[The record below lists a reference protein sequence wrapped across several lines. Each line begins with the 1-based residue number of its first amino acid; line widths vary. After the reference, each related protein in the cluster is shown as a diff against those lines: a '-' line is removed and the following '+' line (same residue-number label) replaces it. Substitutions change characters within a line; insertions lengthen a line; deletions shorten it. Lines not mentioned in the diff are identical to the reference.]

1 VALLALGIS
10 SAQKD
15 KNATSAEVNATTAEE
30 EDDSSESSDDADD
43 EDDDADQQTPKEQE
57 IAAQAEAEALVLQA
71 KAQDAEKRARD
82 KARMSREAR
91 ELRRQKI
98 FDAEEKL
105 QANLHE
111 QEEID
116 ARLIDLHNTGAFERR
131 IDRNVRVVAN
141 ETQAKG
147 LAEMLGSMYKEMWKF
162 GAPALSDELE
172 ERAHELKYREPS
184 LQALLADAKKRPG
197 DHKDKPVEKPVV
209 EQATLAPN
217 RVKTEA
223 VSSSNIP
230 KFTAATMP
238 AVSPA
243 MRCVMLLTAQFF
255 IISTLAQ
262 IASTMDD
269 YARDDRFNTLQQMS
283 EAAIKTVAY
292 APMLAVLFAA
302 TRVRAIQLSQGDT
315 EKHQL
320 PQPWVQTMMYCCTAG
335 VLGQL
340 VMVIILPI
348 FTGTFEV
355 RTTPDGR
362 IETIPQNLKP
372 IPAKIL
378 AILRYV
384 LLALLYGGIGAVC
397 VGLCIME
404 GPPATRHLPV
414 SPAVRCTIILTVTYF
429 LVFLLSA
436 LLSTY
441 VEFRRA
447 SEFVLKIQR
456 SFDPAQ
462 SCVSFAPMIAV
473 LFIGARVRALQ
484 IDPANGNPQAWAQR
498 WFFACTFAVV
508 FQTLLTIAMPHLDPK
523 ARFKIESDTGMVEFE
538 FSNPTL
544 QTAVTVVWYVI
555 LFVLYTGICAVVISV
570 FLIQHP
576 EGPAKTP
583 EVAPALHCA
592 IELSFWYFL
601 VQTALF
607 VVVTIQS
614 FLPQKRKKV
623 ILDKLIDIFQGAV
636 SCLAIAPMLA
646 ILFLSLR
653 IRSNQLTMAT
663 DGSIPPTAGPQLWA
677 QSMMFLV
684 TWAAILQAL
693 SVCLKT
699 YLLGKS
705 TEDNSEGKGSK
716 PLVAAFTVL
725 NYICLA
731 CMYGGAC
738 TIVYAMFTM
747 TPENLPPY
755 AAQGL
760 PGGVVV
766 PKPVSPGHTITEA
779 TALF

>member
-1 VALLALGIS
+1 MTMLRSSAGIVRCLAVFFLLAAPLLSASSSGLETVATKQQQHVGKAHLRRHGQHQHQHHLGPHPQHPHRGGGHDHHQHHDVALLALGIS

-404 GPPATRHLPV
+404 GPPRYTALAREPGRSLHNHPHGHLLP
-414 SPAVRCTIILTVTYF
+414 RL
-429 LVFLLSA
+429 
-436 LLSTY
+436 
-441 VEFRRA
+441 
-447 SEFVLKIQR
+447 
-456 SFDPAQ
+456 
-462 SCVSFAPMIAV
+462 
-473 LFIGARVRALQ
+473 
-484 IDPANGNPQAWAQR
+484 
-498 WFFACTFAVV
+498 
-508 FQTLLTIAMPHLDPK
+508 
-523 ARFKIESDTGMVEFE
+523 
-538 FSNPTL
+538 PTL
-544 QTAVTVVWYVI
+544 GA
-555 LFVLYTGICAVVISV
+555 
-570 FLIQHP
+570 P
-576 EGPAKTP
+576 EHLRGVPAGLGVRSEDP
-583 EVAPALHCA
+583 EVLRPSAELRKFRADDCCTLHW
-592 IELSFWYFL
+592 S
-601 VQTALF
+601 
-607 VVVTIQS
+607 
-614 FLPQKRKKV
+614 PRP
-623 ILDKLIDIFQGAV
+623 GA
-636 SCLAIAPMLA
+636 A
-646 ILFLSLR
+646 
-653 IRSNQLTMAT
+653 
-663 DGSIPPTAGPQLWA
+663 D
-677 QSMMFLV
+677 
-684 TWAAILQAL
+684 
-693 SVCLKT
+693 
-699 YLLGKS
+699 
-705 TEDNSEGKGSK
+705 
-716 PLVAAFTVL
+716 
-725 NYICLA
+725 
-731 CMYGGAC
+731 
-738 TIVYAMFTM
+738 
-747 TPENLPPY
+747 
-755 AAQGL
+755 
-760 PGGVVV
+760 
-766 PKPVSPGHTITEA
+766 
-779 TALF
+779 